1 VLYVVGAIDFE
12 TNWRHTKLND
22 EARGPDPFAVAMEWV
37 TKITTVGLEMV
48 LPAIGGAY
56 LDKRIGTTYWA
67 LIGVVL
73 GMTVG
78 MWHLLQMTRKR
89 NGDSK
94 NGETGNGKRTPGG
107 SSRQ

>member
-1 VLYVVGAIDFE
+1 M
-12 TNWRHTKLND
+12 ND
-22 EARGPDPFAVAMEWV
+22 EAPGPDPLAAAMEWV

-67 LIGVVL
+67 LVGVVL
-73 GMTVG
+73 GMVVG
-78 MWHLLQMTRKR
+78 MWHLLQMTRK
-89 NGDSK
+89 K
-94 NGETGNGKRTPGG
+94 NGGIGSGKRTRGG